1 MADVH
6 ENTSF
11 IEGNYRNEFVIVL
24 HSAINNYPQ
33 TSLTQVKTKTKMHIN
48 TPINHIIKNRIKI
61 HNARIPKLLL

>member
-48 TPINHIIKNRIKI
+48 TPILKI
-61 HNARIPKLLL
+61 E

>member
-24 HSAINNYPQ
+24 HSVINNYPQ
-33 TSLTQVKTKTKMHIN
+33 TLIQVKKKKQKCT
-48 TPINHIIKNRIKI
+48 
-61 HNARIPKLLL
+61 